1 MRDEWTRTTLGEICK
16 LTKGATPTMKATPGP
31 YPLIVTAAEPL
42 TSDSFQFE
50 GEAVCV
56 PMVSSTGHGHASL
69 KRVHYASGRFAV
81 ANIIT
86 ALQRQPDVPLDMKYL
101 WLLLDHGRDEIIV
114 PLMKGTANV
123 SLSQRALAAAQIV
136 LPPLEEQRRI
146 VDLVGALD
154 DTIAAVGA
162 SKVAAEHS
170 LSHCA
175 DQLVAE
181 ADGLVSQ
188 LGDVLSVVRGGS
200 PRPIDEFYT
209 TDPEGL
215 PWIRIGDV
223 EADGK
228 YIWRTEKKI
237 RAAGLSKTR
246 TVSSG
251 DFLLSN
257 SMSFGRPYITR
268 VDGCIHDG
276 WLRLSGFE
284 ECFTEDYL
292 YYLLRSASI
301 QARFQSLAAGSSV
314 QNLNKDKVAGVPV
327 TVPSL
332 DYQRRASTSL
342 DAILAVVDGLDREAD
357 RLERLRSNLLT
368 ALLSGEHEIPESYDE
383 WMEAVG

>member
-1 MRDEWTRTTLGEICK
+1 MREGWRVVRLGELCRLHYGKALRDADRWAGDVPVVGSAGQFASHSVGNAMTDSGTIVVGR
-16 LTKGATPTMKATPGP
+16 KGSAGS
-31 YPLIVTAAEPL
+31 VTWFDRPAWVTDTAYWAEPTETL
-42 TSDSFQFE
+42 TLSFLFLILQH
-50 GEAVCV
+50 ADLPSVCAQTGV
-56 PMVSSTGHGHASL
+56 PGLNRDRAYDISV
-69 KRVHYASGRFAV
+69 
-81 ANIIT
+81 
-86 ALQRQPDVPLDMKYL
+86 
-101 WLLLDHGRDEIIV
+101 LL
-114 PLMKGTANV
+114 PA
-123 SLSQRALAAAQIV
+123 
-136 LPPLEEQRRI
+136 PEEQRRI

-162 SKVAAEHS
+162 AKVAAEHS

-209 TDPEGL
+209 SDPEGL

-237 RAAGLSKTR
+237 RSAGLSKTR

-368 ALLSGEHEIPESYDE
+368 ALLSGEHEIPKSYDE
-383 WMEAVG
+383 LMEAVG